1 MNYAISCILQKI
13 KVFEVFGTS
22 EDGLISEID
31 KIIPDLLVIEID
43 ILRTD
48 SYKPLAE
55 IREKFPRLK
64 IIVLLDFEDEEK
76 LLHVLQFKLEGYL
89 LKNVSKEELILA
101 ASCVYKGEKYFS
113 KEYHAYV
120 IEHLARKSTQS
131 KVRNPGELLSER
143 EREILRLIVTGIN
156 NAEIAGRLYISE
168 NTVLTHRRNIMKKL
182 KVKNTLQLII
192 TGLKEGLISIK

>member
-43 ILRTD
+43 ILRMD
-48 SYKPLAE
+48 SYKLLAE
-55 IREKFPRLK
+55 IKEKFPRLK

-76 LLHVLQFKLEGYL
+76 LLHILQFKLEGYL

-101 ASCVYKGEKYFS
+101 ADCVYKGEKYFS

-120 IEHLARKSTQS
+120 IEHLARKST
-131 KVRNPGELLSER
+131 RNNAKDTKESLSER
-143 EREILRLIVTGIN
+143 EREILQLIVTGIN
-156 NAEIAGRLYISE
+156 NAEIARKLYISE
-168 NTVLTHRRNIMKKL
+168 NTVLTHRRNIMKKM
-182 KVKNTLQLII
+182 KVKNTTQLII